1 MIIPPASTGTPPAV
15 PFFVLIFSRFFSFSR
30 KKKRAKPEQ
39 IVYIIYMN
47 EGRQYEWDEAKRQS
61 NRDKHGLD
69 FAAIHRFDWET
80 AIIAHSPR
88 PDEDRWTA
96 LGFIDRALCCVV
108 YTQRHGRL
116 RLISLRKASR
126 KERQAYATQ

>member
-1 MIIPPASTGTPPAV
+1 MA
-15 PFFVLIFSRFFSFSR
+15 RFFSFFSISR

-39 IVYIIYMN
+39 IVYIIYMD
-47 EGRQYEWDEAKRQS
+47 EEQQYEWDEAKRRS
-61 NRDKHGLD
+61 NRDKHGFD

-80 AIIAHSPR
+80 ALVAHSPR
-88 PDEDRWTA
+88 SDEDRWTT

-108 YTQRHGRL
+108 YTRRHRQL

>member
-1 MIIPPASTGTPPAV
+1 MD
-15 PFFVLIFSRFFSFSR
+15 
-30 KKKRAKPEQ
+30 E
-39 IVYIIYMN
+39 
-47 EGRQYEWDEAKRQS
+47 ERQYEWNEEKRRS
-61 NRDKHGLD
+61 NRAKHGLD
-69 FAAIHRFDWET
+69 FATIHRFDWET
-80 AIIAHSPR
+80 AIVAHSPR
-88 PDEDRWTA
+88 SDEDRWTA